1 MMKSLLNL
9 AEMTPLIVLVSGILG
24 GSLLFTLGVYTSS
37 AVASHDESLRA
48 HPYALEAIRTQ
59 ITILTTKM
67 DERDKQNQINIELI
81 LEALT
86 K

>member
-1 MMKSLLNL
+1 MKTLEKL
-9 AEMTPLIVLVSGILG
+9 ATMTPLIVLISGILG
-24 GSLLFTLGVYTSS
+24 GSLLFTL
-37 AVASHDESLRA
+37 AVFTNNAMASHNESLRA

-81 LEALT
+81 LEALAE
-86 K
+86 

>member
-1 MMKSLLNL
+1 MKRL
-9 AEMTPLIVLVSGILG
+9 AEIAAMVPLITLVSAILG
-24 GSLLFTLGVYTSS
+24 GSLLFTLAVYTGS
-37 AVASHDESLRA
+37 AVASHNESLRA

-81 LEALT
+81 LEALAE
-86 K
+86 

>member
-1 MMKSLLNL
+1 MKKL
-9 AEMTPLIVLVSGILG
+9 AELAKMVPLITLVSAILG
-24 GSLLFTLGVYTSS
+24 ASALLTLTVFTGS
-37 AVASHDESLRA
+37 AIASHNDSLRS

-67 DERDKQNQINIELI
+67 DERDKTNQANIKLI
-81 LEALT
+81 LERLP

>member
-1 MMKSLLNL
+1 MKKLIELAQMMPLVAMVGTIL
-9 AEMTPLIVLVSGILG
+9 A
-24 GSLLFTLGVYTSS
+24 GSLLFILGVYTSS
-37 AVASHDESLRA
+37 AVASHNESLRA